1 MPNRPSHLSRRR
13 QHLPVW
19 RVILADLVTAALIL
33 ALYAVFKLLIPA
45 MQRSPVVP
53 TSTPAAAVAT
63 PAPTPA
69 PETPAPTGAP
79 TPEAAAALLG

>member
-63 PAPTPA
+63 PAPT
-69 PETPAPTGAP
+69 
-79 TPEAAAALLG
+79 